1 MNELTR
7 NEIISLFGQG
17 QSQRSIARTLGI
29 SRGAVARA
37 TAEYQSLLFDEK
49 TDGQEEND
57 TSPPSD
63 QPTDQEDNQ
72 AGEEGDQTDE
82 AGKEDDEIGPSR
94 SHSG

>member
-17 QSQRSIARTLGI
+17 QSQRSIARTLGV

-57 TSPPSD
+57 TSPPSERSTNRPRR
-63 QPTDQEDNQ
+63 Q
-72 AGEEGDQTDE
+72 
-82 AGKEDDEIGPSR
+82 PSR
-94 SHSG
+94 RRRRSNRRGR